1 MRREEVSVE
10 AGLGEHFR
18 RYLCGSGSGED
29 KDGEARG
36 WIGME
41 DDLEMRRTEEDL
53 GRGQEAHWTRTGS
66 GRRVV
71 SRLATKVNAEA
82 DTE

>member
-10 AGLGEHFR
+10 AGFGEHFR
-18 RYLCGSGSGED
+18 RYLCGSGED
-29 KDGEARG
+29 KNGEVRG

-41 DDLEMRRTEEDL
+41 DDLEIQRTEEDL
-53 GRGQEAHWTRTGS
+53 GRGQEAHWARTGS
-66 GRRVV
+66 GRRVA
-71 SRLATKVNAEA
+71 SRLAKVNAEA